1 MSISGPSA
9 LGTLLV
15 QRLDA
20 VLGTTLAQ
28 QTNLASGARPDAVS
42 QPGQPLSSDP
52 AQNNTLRDS
61 RSGVDKTL
69 EQTERQLRQTVD
81 KTKLDAQQELLASR
95 NQPATSST
103 PSAPTTLGTAAKAI
117 LALLM
122 SYPDKAPAL
131 AGKSPLLGA
140 APQPGQ
146 EQAGAAGR
154 AAQGAA
160 GNPANPAG
168 GANNQ
173 ASSATAA
180 NRAGSAPVSGEA
192 GRASAAGQPAQRSGA
207 ADASG
212 MVPAGASASAGG
224 ARALFSAAQFTQA
237 LTQALQ
243 GSGLFYESHL
253 ANAAFGRQDMA
264 SLHQEP
270 QAHLGQHS
278 TASSPATAPA
288 PTADSGGAASRA
300 PAEAAAQSQNAS
312 NNSNT
317 SSAQNAPA
325 QAQAQ
330 SSALAGLHPDTHL
343 LVRQQLEVLANQTIA
358 WRGEA
363 WPNAPMQWEIQRD
376 GHTAGQESGDA
387 LDQWATRLTL
397 NLPNLGEVQARIHL
411 SGQQLVMQ
419 LVAPDSAG
427 MLGESQDAL
436 KSQLLASGLLVN
448 SLSIHASAPDGG
460 DAGGEATQQPVGT
473 PS

>member
-95 NQPATSST
+95 NRPATSST

-122 SYPDKAPAL
+122 NYPEKAPPL
-131 AGKSPLLGA
+131 AGKSPLLDA

-146 EQAGAAGR
+146 DQAGTAGR
-154 AAQGAA
+154 AAQGAT
-160 GNPANPAG
+160 GGPANPAG

-173 ASSATAA
+173 ANTATAA
-180 NRAGSAPVSGEA
+180 NPAGAARVSSEA
-192 GRASAAGQPAQRSGA
+192 SPSAAGQPAQRSGG

-212 MVPAGASASAGG
+212 MAPASASTSAGG
-224 ARALFSAAQFTQA
+224 ARILFSAAQFTQA

-264 SLHQEP
+264 GLHQEP
-270 QAHLGQHS
+270 QARLGQHNTTS
-278 TASSPATAPA
+278 NPVTAPT
-288 PTADSGGAASRA
+288 PTADSGGAVSRA
-300 PAEAAAQSQNAS
+300 PADAATQGQNT
-312 NNSNT
+312 SNT
-317 SSAQNAPA
+317 SNAPA

-376 GHTAGQESGDA
+376 GHAAGQESGTSF
-387 LDQWATRLTL
+387 DQWATRLTL

-419 LVAPDSAG
+419 LVAPDSAST
-427 MLGESQDAL
+427 LGESQDAL

-448 SLSIHASAPDGG
+448 ALSIHASAPDDD
-460 DAGGEATQQPVGT
+460 DADRETAQQPVRT

>member
-122 SYPDKAPAL
+122 NYPEKAPSV

-140 APQPGQ
+140 APQSGQ
-146 EQAGAAGR
+146 DQAGTAGR
-154 AAQGAA
+154 AVQGAA
-160 GNPANPAG
+160 GNPAG

-173 ASSATAA
+173 AGPATTA
-180 NRAGSAPVSGEA
+180 NPAGSAPVSSEA
-192 GRASAAGQPAQRSGA
+192 GRASAAGQLAQRSGG

-270 QAHLGQHS
+270 QAHLGQHN

-288 PTADSGGAASRA
+288 STADSGGAVSRA
-300 PAEAAAQSQNAS
+300 PAEAAAQGQ

-376 GHTAGQESGDA
+376 GHAAGQESGDA

-427 MLGESQDAL
+427 MLDESQDAL

-460 DAGGEATQQPVGT
+460 DAGGETTQQPVET

>member
-122 SYPDKAPAL
+122 NYPEKAPSV

-140 APQPGQ
+140 APQSGQ
-146 EQAGAAGR
+146 DQAGTAGR

-160 GNPANPAG
+160 GNPAG

-173 ASSATAA
+173 AGPATTA
-180 NRAGSAPVSGEA
+180 NPAGSAPVSSEA
-192 GRASAAGQPAQRSGA
+192 GRASAAGQLAQRSGG

-270 QAHLGQHS
+270 QAHLGQHN

-288 PTADSGGAASRA
+288 STADSGGAVSRA
-300 PAEAAAQSQNAS
+300 PAEAAAQGQ

-376 GHTAGQESGDA
+376 GHAAGQESGDA

-427 MLGESQDAL
+427 MLDESQDAL

-460 DAGGEATQQPVGT
+460 DAGGETTQQPVET

>member
-28 QTNLASGARPDAVS
+28 QTNLASGARPNAVS

-95 NQPATSST
+95 NRPATSST

-122 SYPDKAPAL
+122 NYPETAPSV
-131 AGKSPLLGA
+131 AGKSPLLGG
-140 APQPGQ
+140 APQSGQ
-146 EQAGAAGR
+146 DQAGTAGR
-154 AAQGAA
+154 ATQGATS
-160 GNPANPAG
+160 GPANPAG

-173 ASSATAA
+173 ANTATAA
-180 NRAGSAPVSGEA
+180 GPASSASTSSEAGSA
-192 GRASAAGQPAQRSGA
+192 AATSQSAQRGSTV
-207 ADASG
+207 ASG
-212 MVPAGASASAGG
+212 LASAGASTATAGG
-224 ARALFSAAQFTQA
+224 ASPLFSAAQFTQA

-270 QAHLGQHS
+270 QAHLGQHNN
-278 TASSPATAPA
+278 TASSPATAPT
-288 PTADSGGAASRA
+288 PSTDSGGAVSRS
-300 PAEAAAQSQNAS
+300 PADAAAQGQST
-312 NNSNT
+312 SNT
-317 SSAQNAPA
+317 SNTPNTPA

-330 SSALAGLHPDTHL
+330 GSALAGLHPDTHL

-363 WPNAPMQWEIQRD
+363 WPGTPMQWEVQRD
-376 GHTAGQESGDA
+376 GHPAGQESGDPFN
-387 LDQWATRLTL
+387 QWATRLTL

-419 LVAPDSAG
+419 LVAPDSAST
-427 MLGESQDAL
+427 LGESQDAL

-448 SLSIHASAPDGG
+448 SLSIHASAPEGG
-460 DAGGEATQQPVGT
+460 DAGGKSAQQPVKT